1 MKQTLLSFFMLCCLF
16 VTNTFSLK
24 VRIPSEN
31 ERDIVAKDEIIT
43 RSESKD
49 SLLNL
54 IRLINSYLW
63 FIVAA
68 ICMAVVIYAGFL
80 MMTARGD
87 DAQVK
92 KGINILVY
100 AGIGIGVSLMAY
112 AIVNVIVNF
121 FGSG

>member
-1 MKQTLLSFFMLCCLF
+1 MKKILFSFFLSCCLLLTT
-16 VTNTFSLK
+16 VFSLK
-24 VRIPSEN
+24 VWIPSES

-43 RSESKD
+43 RTESKD

-63 FIVAA
+63 FFVAA
-68 ICMAVVIYAGFL
+68 ICMGVVIYAGFL

-92 KGINILVY
+92 K
-100 AGIGIGVSLMAY
+100 
-112 AIVNVIVNF
+112 
-121 FGSG
+121 